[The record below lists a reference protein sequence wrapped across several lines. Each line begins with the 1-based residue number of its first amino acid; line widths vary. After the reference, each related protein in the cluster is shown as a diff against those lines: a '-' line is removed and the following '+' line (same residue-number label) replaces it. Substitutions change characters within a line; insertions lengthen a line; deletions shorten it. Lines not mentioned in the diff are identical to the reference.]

1 LLQVLFEAGGGQR
14 NRQAAFSA
22 RGMGYELALT
32 RDSARLPGVSNYF
45 VGKDRS
51 RWRAGI
57 EQFGQVR

>member
-1 LLQVLFEAGGGQR
+1 
-14 NRQAAFSA
+14 
-22 RGMGYELALT
+22 MGYELALT